1 MHYLGFTWNPLEG
14 IDLGFFEIRFYSLSY
29 VLAFVLGWYIV
40 KRIFKNEN
48 EDLEKLDSL
57 FIYMV
62 LAILIGARM
71 GHVIFYQPELFKQ
84 DFFSVFLP
92 IRTVPEFEFTGFKG
106 LASHGAT
113 LGVIVALFLF
123 NARKLKKNVLWLI
136 DRMVIPSALGAAFV
150 RIGNFM
156 NSEIVGKECAD
167 YVFAVKIVRND
178 IHPETAMTITKLG
191 TPNQAYNAIVNDP
204 QFAATLADVPF
215 RHPTQ
220 IYEAIGYVITFVIL
234 WFVYWKTDK
243 KWQLGYLFGLFF
255 VLLWTVRF
263 LVEFLKESQG
273 DEFITGLSLNTG
285 QLLSIPFVIFGFY
298 LMFRSKTIYQP
309 K

>member
-14 IDLGFFEIRFYSLSY
+14 IDLGFFMIRFYSLSY
-29 VLAFVLGWYIV
+29 VLAFVFGWYIV

-92 IRTVPEFEFTGFKG
+92 LKTVPEFEFTGFKG

-123 NARKLKKNVLWLI
+123 NTRKLKKNVLWLI

-150 RIGNFM
+150 RLGNFM
-156 NSEIVGKECAD
+156 NSEIVGKPTQEYA
-167 YVFAVKIVRND
+167 FAVKLVRND
-178 IHPETAMTITKLG
+178 IHPETAKTITSLG
-191 TPNQAYNAIVNDP
+191 DTDKAYSAIVNDP
-204 QFAATLADVPF
+204 QFATALADVPF

-220 IYEAIGYVITFVIL
+220 IYEALGYIITFVIL
-234 WFVYWKTDK
+234 WYVYWKTDK

-263 LVEFLKESQG
+263 FVEFLKESQG
-273 DEFITGLSLNTG
+273 DEFITGISLNTG
-285 QLLSIPFVIFGFY
+285 QWLSIPFIILGFY
-298 LMFRSKTIYQP
+298 LMFRNKKIYQP